1 LPCEKRV
8 AIAVAILFKYR
19 INGYF
24 YTKHK
29 IKNAREEEVILSKTR
44 QKKEYC
50 KKCRKETIHTLT
62 EDALE
67 INCYCHECHSQHDIV
82 KTFF

>member
-1 LPCEKRV
+1 MLLQSSLGTVSMVIFIRS
-8 AIAVAILFKYR
+8 
-19 INGYF
+19 
-24 YTKHK
+24 
-29 IKNAREEEVILSKTR
+29 IKLKMQERKGVILSKTR

-67 INCYCHECHSQHDIV
+67 INWYCHECHSQHDIV